1 MEEKIQKKFFCF
13 PDNCICIGI
22 VKLSLLGTAYL
33 GSAANVLTSST
44 KIWHFSKRDFFQLNF
59 FVTDE

>member
-33 GSAANVLTSST
+33 
-44 KIWHFSKRDFFQLNF
+44 
-59 FVTDE
+59 